1 MRKMLKLLIMLFL
14 IYFGLQFLFYFLSRG
29 HKVTYEVKTDAGI
42 FTINE
47 TLTVNKEFSDGY
59 YFDVTIDGRIIPFK
73 LFNKLNRKRRV
84 IDDVKI
90 YSGDTYTCYN
100 ISIKGDYNVS
110 DIKCI
115 SNGIIYFYNTIRGRD
130 PRLDSQIPSTYDSS
144 KYAYSTV
151 AGVKDNISYYK
162 DNYTDSQKILI
173 SGYRGAYI
181 FGNDVTGDAR
191 LISLYNNDQ
200 YTKSIE
206 GLADKYY
213 IGANYNGTH
222 EFINFNVIN
231 LSTGDRYEIN
241 SPQYIS
247 YSSFVQGSDGD
258 KLYLV
263 DTQAK
268 KQYTVDAKSRS
279 VEVVGNENMG
289 ASIYTKDGWV
299 TKNINEV
306 IDNRIIFDNDNLGN
320 LNGIG
325 YSYVKHIGDIYYV
338 FTYNAGRYDA
348 YLVYAEDGAYKKN
361 YVFTC
366 DDLDRIYFIN
376 KYVYY
381 LDGDSIK
388 VFSQEIGNKP
398 IVTYS
403 ELRYNAGL
411 HFYVY

>member
-1 MRKMLKLLIMLFL
+1 MKKMFKLLVMLFL
-14 IYFGLQFLFYFLSRG
+14 IYFGLQFLFYFLSKG
-29 HKVTYEVKTDAGI
+29 HNVTYEVKTDAGV

-47 TLTVNKEFSDGY
+47 ILTVNKEFSDGY

-90 YSGDTYTCYN
+90 YSGDIYTCYN
-100 ISIKGDYNVS
+100 IAIKGDYNIS

-115 SNGIIYFYNTIRGRD
+115 SNNIIYFYNTIRGKD
-130 PRLDSQIPSTYDSS
+130 AKLDSQIPSTYDSS
-144 KYAYSTV
+144 KYAYSTL
-151 AGVKDNISYYK
+151 AGLKDNISYYK
-162 DNYTDSQKILI
+162 DNYTDSQKVLI
-173 SGYRGAYI
+173 SGYKGAYL

-191 LISLYNNDQ
+191 LIALYNNDQ

-213 IGANYNGTH
+213 IVANYNGTH
-222 EFINFNVIN
+222 EFINFNVVNI
-231 LSTGDRYEIN
+231 STGDKYEIN

-247 YSSFVQGSDGD
+247 YSSFVQGSSGD

-268 KQYTVDAKSRS
+268 KQYAVDAKNKTI
-279 VEVVGNENMG
+279 EVVGNENIG
-289 ASIYTKDGWV
+289 ASIYTNDGWV

-306 IDNRIIFDNDNLGN
+306 IDNHIVFQNDNLGN
-320 LNGIG
+320 LNGTS
-325 YSYVKHIGDIYYV
+325 YNYVKRIGDIYYV
-338 FTYNAGRYDA
+338 FSYNAGRYDA
-348 YLVYAEDGAYKKN
+348 YLVYAEDGAFKKN

-381 LDGDSIK
+381 LDGESIK

-403 ELRYNAGL
+403 ELRYNTGL

>member
-1 MRKMLKLLIMLFL
+1 MRKMFKLLVMLFI
-14 IYFGLQFLFYFLSRG
+14 IYFGFEFLFYFLSRG
-29 HKVTYEVKTDAGI
+29 HQVTYEVKTDAGI

-59 YFDVTIDGRIIPFK
+59 YFNVSIDGRIIPFK
-73 LFNKLNRKRRV
+73 LFNKFNRKKRI

-90 YSGDTYTCYN
+90 YSGNTYTCYN
-100 ISIKGDYNVS
+100 IAIKGDYNVS

-115 SNGIIYFYNTIRGRD
+115 NDGIIYFYNTIKGRD
-130 PRLDSQIPSTYDSS
+130 SKLDSQIPSTYDSS
-144 KYAYSTV
+144 KYAYSVET
-151 AGVKDNISYYK
+151 GIKDGISYYK
-162 DNYTDSQKILI
+162 DNYTGSQKTLI

-200 YTKSIE
+200 YTKPIE

-222 EFINFNVIN
+222 EFLSFNIINI
-231 LSTGDRYEIN
+231 STGEKSEAT

-247 YSSFVQGSDGD
+247 YSSFVQGSYGD
-258 KLYLV
+258 KLYII

-268 KQYTVDAKSRS
+268 RQYSVDAKTKS
-279 VEVVGNENMG
+279 VEMIGNENMG
-289 ASIYTKDGWV
+289 ASIYTSDGWV

-306 IDNRIIFDNDNLGN
+306 IDNRITFYKETLTE
-320 LNGIG
+320 LNGFK

-338 FTYNAGRYDA
+338 FIYNGGKYDA
-348 YLVYAEDGAYKKN
+348 YLIYGEDEVYRKN
-361 YVFTC
+361 YAFSC
-366 DDLDRIYFIN
+366 DDLERIYFID

-381 LDGDSIK
+381 LDGDDIK

-403 ELRYNAGL
+403 ELRYNTGL